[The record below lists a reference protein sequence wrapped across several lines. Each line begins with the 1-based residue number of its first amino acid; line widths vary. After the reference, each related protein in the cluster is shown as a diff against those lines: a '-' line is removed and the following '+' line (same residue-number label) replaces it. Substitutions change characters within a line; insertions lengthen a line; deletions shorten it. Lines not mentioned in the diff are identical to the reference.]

1 MSIETALAN
10 ARSKIERAYASV
22 ELKGGTVPSL
32 QNLENLS
39 GAIEGIPTGQGGSGE
54 NTVSAITRNLLNNTA
69 IGTKVYLEP
78 VPEDPVFWDL
88 STINGSSYTV
98 VSKPDS
104 FFRSTYTGYGYLDK
118 NLYNVRL
125 TTYSGALPLFTGTAT
140 NVRSHTY
147 NGVIS
152 NSTTTTYDG
161 VLKAVRLEQGI
172 YFALCRGGSTST
184 SYKPRPCSIVNGVIT
199 EIDATGLEYGCSTL
213 PSGKY
218 VAGGYGL
225 NTKIYE
231 HNNGSFTLVHDFSSG
246 SGSTNM
252 FPFAF
257 KSKFDNNYYYFNP
270 SSKRYYPFGTTTVIG
285 SIEGLPSL
293 TALIGTYSS
302 ISAMAF
308 PLDEYANRIFFPGNC
323 SVYKMTSS
331 STASNITY
339 SLDEQFSLVLATA
352 ESMNPSNTHV
362 QFYNGK
368 TYIFSGWDWFVIDG
382 DTIGKL
388 PRIFTDADY
397 GITENEE
404 IFLHKVFTYNFDD
417 MIALGT
423 RANKVYASG
432 SKLYTGVAIKSSSC
446 IDTEFVAV
454 PSEGVTNYG
463 NAYTG
468 ITSSVP
474 STGFTA
480 GALVK
485 ADTVLPSDHTW
496 SKVGKVF
503 GYNVTVNSPEKFVQP
518 VLTANGT
525 IGGLAFAVDASS
537 VLSGRDAWKAL
548 SSDTSLAEG
557 TEWHSAQ
564 GLPQHFDFYNP
575 TPIKVSSLYI
585 SNIIPST
592 TSATIAITA
601 YKIQARNHMANQW
614 VDIYEG
620 TNTDTAAGSTWKI
633 PVNSSQAYRFWRIY
647 IRGSSDNTYATIGKL
662 KIEATVEGAF
672 SLNISKGSYVK
683 SETPF
688 QAVISSLD
696 TYDIPLSELTEGQT
710 TGNINDLYV
719 LGKEPAVIAYDFRI
733 CAEGTEPVLPEG
745 FTFAVKLDKKI
756 TL

>member
-22 ELKGGTVPSL
+22 ELKGGIVPSL

-39 GAIEGIPTGQGGSGE
+39 GAIEGIPSGQGGSGE

-78 VPEDPVFWDL
+78 VPEGPVFWDL
-88 STINGSSYTV
+88 ATINGSSYTV
-98 VSKPDS
+98 VSKTDN
-104 FFRSTYTGYGYLDK
+104 FYRSSYTGYGYLDK
-118 NLYNVRL
+118 NLYNIRL
-125 TTYSGALPLFTGTAT
+125 VTLSGTSPLFTGTAT
-140 NVRSHTY
+140 DTRSHVYT
-147 NGVIS
+147 GVIN
-152 NSTTTTYDG
+152 NSATTTSDG
-161 VLKAVRLEQGI
+161 VMKSVRLEQGI

-199 EIDATGLEYGCSTL
+199 EIDAVDTEYGCSTL

-218 VAGGYGL
+218 VVGGYGL

-231 HNNGSFTLVHDFSSG
+231 HSNGSFTLAHDFSSG
-246 SGSTNM
+246 GGSTNM

-270 SSKRYYPFGTTTVIG
+270 SSKKYYPFGTTTVVG
-285 SIEGLPSL
+285 TVDGLPSL
-293 TALIGTYSS
+293 TALIGSYSS

-331 STASNITY
+331 STASSISY

-352 ESMNPSNTHV
+352 ESMSPSNTHV

-404 IFLHKVFTYNFDD
+404 IFLHKVFTFNFDD

-480 GALVK
+480 GALVNTN
-485 ADTVLPSDHTW
+485 TVLPAGHSW
-496 SKVGKVF
+496 SKVGKIF

-518 VLTANGT
+518 VLTSDGT
-525 IGGLAFAVDASS
+525 IGGLAFAVGASS
-537 VLSGRDAWKAL
+537 VHSSRQAWKAL
-548 SSDTSLAEG
+548 SSSTSLAEG

-564 GLPQHFDFYNP
+564 GLPQYFDFYNP

-585 SNIIPST
+585 SNRIA
-592 TSATIAITA
+592 SATIAITS
-601 YKIQARNHMANQW
+601 YVIQAKNNMSNNW
-614 VDIYEG
+614 IDIYTG
-620 TNTDTAAGSTWKI
+620 TNTDTESGSTWEI
-633 PVNSSQAYRFWRIY
+633 PVNSSNAYKFWRIQ
-647 IRGSSDNTYATIGKL
+647 ILDSSDHTYATICKL
-662 KIEATVEGAF
+662 KIEATVEGTS

-710 TGNINDLYV
+710 IGDINDLYV
-719 LGKEPAVIAYDFRI
+719 LGKEPAVIAYNFRI

-745 FTFAVKLDKKI
+745 FTFAVKLNKKI